1 MSNRLH
7 LAALSLAV
15 AGCTAVAPAASG
27 RTLAPAPPALRVVD
41 DASRPAERVDL
52 GAVPLLAPEAERQRV
67 MPPGIE
73 FFGLENTSDAVVQ
86 FDGWVL
92 RLDPGSATVNL
103 RHGPVG
109 AAQRAPTGPNTA
121 VSLAEPWPIPPGMTQ
136 HATLA
141 LQPLEE
147 GAVSGALELLEGDAV
162 VMRVP
167 FRAQVER
174 PGALDGR

>member
-1 MSNRLH
+1 
-7 LAALSLAV
+7 
-15 AGCTAVAPAASG
+15 
-27 RTLAPAPPALRVVD
+27 
-41 DASRPAERVDL
+41 
-52 GAVPLLAPEAERQRV
+52 
-67 MPPGIE
+67 
-73 FFGLENTSDAVVQ
+73 
-86 FDGWVL
+86 
-92 RLDPGSATVNL
+92 
-103 RHGPVG
+103 
-109 AAQRAPTGPNTA
+109 
-121 VSLAEPWPIPPGMTQ
+121 MTQ